1 MVNSKIYYLLE
12 EHDGPSS
19 ESYILKSAYFDLTT
33 YQFDAPKQLPHP
45 STLAS
50 KWCTLV
56 FPREFLEKYQ
66 SLSSADDGDLNM
78 SFDDER
84 TNPSIGRSP
93 SNQSNDLNESD
104 DTLYN
109 SDIVSSSSLYD
120 TSQMQPQL
128 VIDNFKRANSRTN
141 RTPSK
146 IASNTPSRNLQKSR
160 SHQMPVA
167 HCSSHL
173 DDDDPTRL
181 DLLMLKSKGNE
192 CRLRALRRKGITAKR
207 GKSNQT
213 NRHSS
218 YSPEL
223 DYLSGFSN
231 ISSSSTNSVHTSSED
246 LSDNWGTQSWE
257 YINTECNPADEFN
270 HYFYCEKIYFKRIQ
284 FLIMVKYGIF
294 RRLDVFKPNLWL
306 INRWPW

>member
-33 YQFDAPKQLPHP
+33 YQFDAPRQLPHP

-78 SFDDER
+78 SFDDE
-84 TNPSIGRSP
+84 TTSTSIRRAL
-93 SNQSNDLNESD
+93 SNQSNESD

-120 TSQMQPQL
+120 TSQIQPQL
-128 VIDNFKRANSRTN
+128 VIDNFKRANSKRN
-141 RTPSK
+141 RIPSK
-146 IASNTPSRNLQKSR
+146 KSSHTISRNQSNPTGLIKQQAR
-160 SHQMPVA
+160 SQTSLA
-167 HCSSHL
+167 QCSSHL
-173 DDDDPTRL
+173 DDELAGDLTRL
-181 DLLMLKSKGNE
+181 DLLTLKSRGNE
-192 CRLRALRRKGITAKR
+192 YRLRTLRRKKQR
-207 GKSNQT
+207 SKSDNSSPNHQ
-213 NRHSS
+213 SS
-218 YSPEL
+218 YSREL

-231 ISSSSTNSVHTSSED
+231 VSSSSTNSVYTSSED
-246 LSDNWGTQSWE
+246 FSDN
-257 YINTECNPADEFN
+257 
-270 HYFYCEKIYFKRIQ
+270 
-284 FLIMVKYGIF
+284 
-294 RRLDVFKPNLWL
+294 
-306 INRWPW
+306 